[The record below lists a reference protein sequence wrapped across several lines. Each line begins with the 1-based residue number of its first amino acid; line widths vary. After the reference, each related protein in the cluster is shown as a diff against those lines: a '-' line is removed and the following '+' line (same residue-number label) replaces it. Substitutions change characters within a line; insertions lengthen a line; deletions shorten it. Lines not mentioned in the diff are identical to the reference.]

1 MCYAMLCRIVSGE
14 VRNTVSMSEKIK
26 TIIVTVLATLGVL
39 FIIIMLMPDDEEDDA
54 VPDDVHQ
61 TVSVQEVALAE
72 NASES
77 VDGQETSDH
86 QEEENVIEN
95 AAEPAEAQDTS
106 DHQTPSGSQNTSS
119 GNTVTVNI
127 PENELSDKTV
137 TFKTSTLDDEEVSQ
151 DIFSG
156 YDITLVHVWGT
167 YCQPC
172 IAEIGDYGALYNELP
187 DNVNIIGIVVDVYDG
202 IDTNVSQAYEIL
214 DGKGVGFTNLRVSD
228 EVYNI
233 ISGLQ
238 FVPSSFFV
246 DREGH
251 MVGSVMDGAAFKETL
266 NRLNGY
272 LDQ

>member
-1 MCYAMLCRIVSGE
+1 
-14 VRNTVSMSEKIK
+14 MSEKIK

-61 TVSVQEVALAE
+61 TVSVQEVASAE
-72 NASES
+72 NAEEPAEA
-77 VDGQETSDH
+77 QETSGH

-95 AAEPAEAQDTS
+95 AAEPAEAQETS

-119 GNTVTVNI
+119 GDTVTVNI
-127 PENELSDKTV
+127 AENELSDKTV
-137 TFKTSTLDDEEVSQ
+137 TFKTSTLDDKVVSQ

-202 IDTNVSQAYEIL
+202 IDTNVSLAHDIL

-228 EVYNI
+228 DLYYY
-233 ISGLQ
+233 ISDIQ

-251 MVGSVMDGAAFKETL
+251 MVGDMMDGAGFNETL
-266 NRLNGY
+266 SRLNGY
-272 LDQ
+272 IDQ

>member
-1 MCYAMLCRIVSGE
+1 MGE
-14 VRNTVSMSEKIK
+14 KLK

-39 FIIIMLMPDDEEDDA
+39 FIIIMLIPDDEEDDA
-54 VPDDVHQ
+54 APA
-61 TVSVQEVALAE
+61 TVQETVAVQEESIAQNAVESADGQEAVAGQEVSSAE
-72 NASES
+72 ETTEPAGGQETASSPDNDIATEAAGG
-77 VDGQETSDH
+77 DTAGQETSG
-86 QEEENVIEN
+86 
-95 AAEPAEAQDTS
+95 AQNS
-106 DHQTPSGSQNTSS
+106 SS

-127 PENELSDKTV
+127 PQNEISDKTIM
-137 TFKTSTLDDEEVSQ
+137 FKTSTLDEKEASQ
-151 DIFSG
+151 NIFAD

-187 DNVNIIGIVVDVYDG
+187 DNVNIIGIIVDVYDG
-202 IDTNVSQAYEIL
+202 INTNVDQAHEIL
-214 DGKGVGFTNLRVSD
+214 DGKGVGFVNLRVSD

-251 MVGSVMDGAAFKETL
+251 MVGSVMDGAYFKETR

-272 LDQ
+272 IGQ